1 MTIGDAALALGPAGP
16 ASPFEETGALVQC
29 PHHPEVWIR
38 VGDHAKEKAAFEL
51 ADSRLRDCPTEE
63 RQAGKDAMTV
73 YLKSAANRLCPLCLA
88 SPP

>member
-1 MTIGDAALALGPAGP
+1 MTIGDAALALGPVGS

-38 VGDHAKEKAAFEL
+38 VGDPAKEKAAFEL
-51 ADSRLRDCPTEE
+51 ADIRLRDRAAEE
-63 RQAGKDAMTV
+63 RQAGKDAMALCLNT
-73 YLKSAANRLCPLCLA
+73 AANRLCPLCLA